1 MGSLVSRGGQYKDNE
16 VMPKRKPL
24 DLSALDDRL
33 LDGLKFCLK
42 VYDLFDQVRSEPDGL
57 GKIRLLKTKRE
68 KRLLEELLP
77 IAQYIQARYRAGNRL
92 KVRWLSGSQPYDA
105 IIWTPLSMAKHTS
118 IPRKIFVEAALCTGI
133 EPDLPA

>member
-57 GKIRLLKTKRE
+57 GKIRLLKAADRTE
-68 KRLLEELLP
+68 
-77 IAQYIQARYRAGNRL
+77 
-92 KVRWLSGSQPYDA
+92 S
-105 IIWTPLSMAKHTS
+105 AKAW
-118 IPRKIFVEAALCTGI
+118 FF
-133 EPDLPA
+133 